1 MLLSSFLLC
10 CFLPTLLP
18 WFPAGDGAL
27 RGIRLMWPLLLA
39 GTGLYLW
46 ALHAGRCRRVLL
58 LGGLAHGALLLGY
71 LLAFF
76 TFSPAAQGLSDRLDA
91 AQAGFWVGLALLAAH
106 LALFVTTET
115 AIRRLLEKRRPR
127 PQP

>member
-18 WFPAGDGAL
+18 WFLTGDGGL

-39 GTGLYLW
+39 GAGLYLW
-46 ALHAGRCRRVLL
+46 ALHAGRCRRGLL
-58 LGGLAHGALLLGY
+58 LG
-71 LLAFF
+71 
-76 TFSPAAQGLSDRLDA
+76 
-91 AQAGFWVGLALLAAH
+91 GLALLAAH